1 MIQGTIQYRDTRIV
15 LELFETDVATVSL
28 VLILQY
34 TGFYFLPPTAVDDS
48 SVLVRF
54 KSVREQFDVG
64 TAADAAEYPSL
75 SSLDVPLLSFEL
87 ILVHPL
93 NAVEAEHEHKEKNR
107 LHENAVGDVGVSKH
121 DVYFDDTDE
130 GGALRVLHALMNFIL
145 VQNKG
150 APYAESEYTDD
161 IQGHCHQF
169 KNERVPI
176 SHEPSKEQLYQE
188 DKGILQGHEAE
199 ILLKDHSH
207 IE

>member
-34 TGFYFLPPTAVDDS
+34 TGFYFLPPAAVNYP

-75 SSLDVPLLSFEL
+75 CSLDVPLFCFEL

-93 NAVEAEHEHKEKNR
+93 NAVAAEHEHKEKYW
-107 LHENAVGDVGVSKH
+107 LHEDAIGDVGVSKH
-121 DVYFDDTDE
+121 DVYVDDTDE
-130 GGALRVLHALMNFIL
+130 GSALRVLHALMNFVL

-150 APYAESEYTDD
+150 APYAESE
-161 IQGHCHQF
+161 
-169 KNERVPI
+169 
-176 SHEPSKEQLYQE
+176 
-188 DKGILQGHEAE
+188 
-199 ILLKDHSH
+199 
-207 IE
+207 